1 MQKYSGNAK
10 PPAILASA
18 HCEGKQI
25 AQKREILSKMKWL
38 QTPKKGFLS
47 VLGTSPAG
55 VFGSS
60 PLTSPVAHSQMIP
73 KDVKSALTQT
83 HAAVSSG

>member
-1 MQKYSGNAK
+1 MVTD
-10 PPAILASA
+10 P
-18 HCEGKQI
+18 
-25 AQKREILSKMKWL
+25 
-38 QTPKKGFLS
+38 PKKGFLS

-55 VFGSS
+55 VFGSA

-83 HAAVSSG
+83 HAAVSSGSQAVKYFNAVSK